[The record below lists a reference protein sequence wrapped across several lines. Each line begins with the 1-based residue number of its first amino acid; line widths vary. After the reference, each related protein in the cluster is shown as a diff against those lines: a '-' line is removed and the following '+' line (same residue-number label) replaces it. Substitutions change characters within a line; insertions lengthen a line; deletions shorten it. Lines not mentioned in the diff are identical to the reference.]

1 MESTEGGP
9 RAAGPGGREAAA
21 GEKEKEKEKETFIVP
36 IMELKVGFLCACAWT
51 GSLMHSQD
59 KFNRMLRESFAADPA
74 FARVQN
80 QSFEAALNSSRHT
93 PE

>member
-36 IMELKVGFLCACAWT
+36 IMELKVGLCV
-51 GSLMHSQD
+51 
-59 KFNRMLRESFAADPA
+59 
-74 FARVQN
+74 RVRGRV
-80 QSFEAALNSSRHT
+80 L
-93 PE
+93 